1 MGLFSK
7 LLKQDTD
14 IITPLPSAL
23 SSGPPSGLK
32 PPITLAEFFDTK
44 YYPHAE
50 STRKRPKVVGQTFDK
65 HMRASI
71 GTLRFDE
78 LDNNALDTWVRDQV
92 KQRYLPGTINKHI
105 FLGLY

>member
-7 LLKQDTD
+7 LLKHDTD
-14 IITPLPSAL
+14 SIPTPLP
-23 SSGPPSGLK
+23 GLK
-32 PPITLAEFFDTK
+32 PAITLAEFFDTK

-71 GTLRFDE
+71 GALRFDE
-78 LDNNALDTWVRDQV
+78 LDNNALDRDRKSV
-92 KQRYLPGTINKHI
+92 V
-105 FLGLY
+105 

>member
-7 LLKQDTD
+7 LLKQD
-14 IITPLPSAL
+14 IEPLPAPLNSVNL
-23 SSGPPSGLK
+23 R
-32 PPITLAEFFDTK
+32 ITLAEFFDTK

-71 GTLRFDE
+71 GALRFDE

-92 KQRYLPGTINKHI
+92 KQR
-105 FLGLY
+105 